1 MCEIALTSSQTAL
14 KSLFLLYHRR
24 LTRFIGIYISSP
36 SDVEEVLS
44 DTFIALWENRKN
56 LMDVKNFNAY
66 IYGIAR
72 FKAISFSRK
81 KQIETVDVEDYPVD
95 IFFRTETTP
104 LDDIIS
110 REAIE
115 KINAAINSL
124 PERTRTTFKLIRED
138 KLMYKDVAE
147 ILGISVKTVEAH
159 MGKAIRKLREAL
171 RDV

>member
-1 MCEIALTSSQTAL
+1 MCEIALTNSQTAL

-36 SDVEEVLS
+36 SDIEEVLS
-44 DTFIALWENRKN
+44 DTFFALWENRKN
-56 LMDVKNFNAY
+56 LMDVKNHNAY

-72 FKAISFSRK
+72 FKAISFCRK
-81 KQIETVDVEDYPVD
+81 RQLEYIDIDEYEVD

-104 LDDIIS
+104 LDDILS
-110 REAIE
+110 KEAIDH
-115 KINAAINSL
+115 INAAINSL

-138 KLMYKDVAE
+138 KMKYKDVAD

-159 MGKAIRKLREAL
+159 MVKAIRKLREAL